1 MTPEAE
7 TFRKPQES
15 SAIRAGSVAFKL
27 KCSRKCGPWRRCSGR
42 NRSRVLLGGLHKER
56 VNIQGRLH
64 EMFRSPAR
72 NVHFPVEPRDGTRL
86 ISVLVSASALWL
98 EAFVQQL
105 SPEQRLH
112 VVIAFQFFQTYLY

>member
-15 SAIRAGSVAFKL
+15 SAVRAGSIAFKL
-27 KCSRKCGPWRRCSGR
+27 KCSRKCGPWRRCSD
-42 NRSRVLLGGLHKER
+42 RSRVSLGGLHKER

-64 EMFRSPAR
+64 EMFHSPTR
-72 NVHFPVEPRDGTRL
+72 NIHFPVQPRDGTRP
-86 ISVLVSASALWL
+86 ISVLVSVSALWL

-112 VVIAFQFFQTYLY
+112 VVIAFQFFRTYLY